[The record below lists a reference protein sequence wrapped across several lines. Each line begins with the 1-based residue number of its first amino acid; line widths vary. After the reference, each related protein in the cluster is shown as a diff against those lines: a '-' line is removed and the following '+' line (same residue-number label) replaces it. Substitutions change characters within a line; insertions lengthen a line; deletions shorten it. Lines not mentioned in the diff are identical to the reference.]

1 MNNNKTANI
10 GINTIKKV
18 VLVIY
23 KLKSISEIRF
33 ATFNSVS
40 GININ
45 NVIIHV
51 IIAIVKLK

>member
-1 MNNNKTANI
+1 MNNNKTANM

-23 KLKSISEIRF
+23 KLKSISDKIF

-45 NVIIHV
+45 NVTIHV

>member
-23 KLKSISEIRF
+23 KLKNIIEIRF
-33 ATFNSVS
+33 ATFNNVS

-45 NVIIHV
+45 NVTIHV
-51 IIAIVKLK
+51 IIEIVKLK